1 MRNVLSSITKSSIK
15 KPSTPDTPEVTAL
28 LASET
33 FGESVARVA
42 EKHGIR
48 RDDAMTEAAGYLREM
63 SGRHQPQ
70 VTDAW
75 LKFGNWLSRGYDIL
89 VDEDSMANLRRL
101 DRKHALIFLISHRS
115 YLDEFIIQAA
125 LPAGGLKP
133 LYGVAGANL
142 DFFPLGTVGRRTG
155 VVHVRRST
163 SDIPIYRLALRSYM
177 GELVVNKA
185 NLGWSIEG
193 GRTRTGKMRPPRYGL
208 LRYVADAVEAAPNDG
223 TVDPLIVPVSFMYDQ
238 LPIHEVGKMAS
249 EARGQGKESEN
260 LRWLFNYGR
269 GLRERMGRMYLD
281 FGEPLPLRARLA
293 ELAEE
298 GVVENRVER
307 VALAV
312 CHRINK
318 ATPVTPTAAVCIAL
332 LGADRALTLDEVLDT
347 VLPLAVYIRGRGWPV
362 AGGAALTDRS
372 TLRWALR
379 ELTRS
384 GVLTAYSGGTETV
397 WGIGDDQHLVAAVYR
412 NSAIHV
418 LLMRAIVELS
428 VLAVAESGDSGALMH
443 TALRLRELL
452 KFDFFFAQRE
462 PFDSELATEIAVLAR
477 PDKPTGLDVS
487 PEQAKAWIDN
497 AIPLV
502 SHLVLRPFLDA
513 YRVVA
518 EVLARHDED
527 TEVDTKALVAECL
540 RVGRQW
546 ALQRTLASE
555 ESVSGE
561 MFGTALNLARHLDL
575 LRVGAP
581 DLAKRRREFADELRE
596 LTRAVGRIAER
607 DRIAKETGFPVLQTY
622 GDLPVAL

>member
-1 MRNVLSSITKSSIK
+1 MRNALGSIK
-15 KPSTPDTPEVTAL
+15 KPSTPDTPEVASL

-33 FGESVARVA
+33 FAESVAQVA
-42 EKHGIR
+42 RKHDLSR
-48 RDDAMTEAAGYLREM
+48 EDAMAEAAVYLREM
-63 SGRHQPQ
+63 SASHQAQ
-70 VTDAW
+70 LTAAW
-75 LKFGNWLSRGYDIL
+75 MRFGNWLSRGYDIL
-89 VDEDSMANLRRL
+89 VDEDGMARLRRL

-115 YLDEFIIQAA
+115 YLDEFIIQTA
-125 LPAGGLKP
+125 LSAGGMSP

-155 VVHVRRST
+155 VVHVRRAT
-163 SDIPIYRLALRSYM
+163 SDIPVYRLALRSYM
-177 GELVVNKA
+177 AELVVNKA

-208 LRYVADAVEAAPNDG
+208 LRYVADAVEATADA
-223 TVDPLIVPVSFMYDQ
+223 DPLIVPVSFMYDQ
-238 LPIHEVGKMAS
+238 LPVHEVGKMAS

-281 FGEPLPLRARLA
+281 FGEPLPLRARLN
-293 ELAEE
+293 ELAGE

-312 CHRINK
+312 CHRINN

-362 AGGAALTDRS
+362 AGGATLTDRS

-379 ELTRS
+379 ELVRS

-418 LLMRAIVELS
+418 LLNRAIVELS
-428 VLAVAESGDSGALMH
+428 VLAVAESGDPGALMH

-462 PFDSELATEIAVLAR
+462 PFDEELATEIAVLAR
-477 PDKPTGLDVS
+477 PSRPTGLDVS

-518 EVLARHDED
+518 EVLARQDED
-527 TEVDTKALVAECL
+527 SEVDTKALVAECL

-546 ALQRTLASE
+546 TLQRTLASE

-596 LTRAVGRIAER
+596 LSRAVGRIAER
-607 DRIAKETGFPVLQTY
+607 DRIAKETGFPVLQAS
-622 GDLPVAL
+622 D